1 MLTNLQEFVKR
12 KRKLL
17 YYIYLVPL
25 VIIFTY
31 SLSTS
36 FFGFHIGFYT
46 TEAESAKYL
55 LSTLIQSEAAILAI
69 VITLSLV
76 AVQQTASSYSPRVIE
91 VFKDKKSNPDFY
103 LLMGIYLISILYEM
117 WVLKQINNNSFE
129 NIKNFDNSLFDSF
142 EAHIWISYAFGVFSF
157 LSLVPYIQNT
167 LDLLKPLNIIEKIS
181 ENISQETV
189 ESFVSTRLE
198 ITENISKIISQKK
211 TESFFETSI
220 PENNLLFDEK
230 SIGESESK
238 KSRVSSFHHQTNSKD
253 LLTVDESLRFDRNSD
268 DNPIQQIFDSLVSSQ
283 IKYDFTTSKYGLLKL
298 IDCIES
304 STEGNISLRFYPE
317 IVKSFTN
324 LAKLSLFIEV
334 FGSSLYVIRYLE
346 NIGVKA
352 VEQKIKPVVDIVL
365 KSLNDIS
372 IVATEQRNEDI
383 AILAASSIRNI
394 GIKTFKKD
402 LITKVS
408 NEGPY
413 NAFVTGIEINL
424 RFIGKKAAELK
435 LEKETLFV
443 VQFLTDIG
451 RESINNKLIF
461 ETRQSVKYLEEIGR
475 LAIRQELE
483 EPITIIGVLLDELG
497 VTALKLDPGKNAS
510 QQKLDEF
517 ETLIAVSS
525 TFIGNFGKLAA
536 EQNFEYAAKDAVITL
551 KKIGIH
557 IANQGFKIGTT
568 VSLVAIKGIGIIL
581 VKQGID
587 HAVET
592 VILSLREIGEIS
604 IENNMNDQAIKAL
617 SLIDEIGDFSVRKN
631 MGNSI
636 KSIVLSF
643 NSFGK
648 IAIQKNMGNIV
659 NGIVISIERIGITG
673 AEQKMD
679 FVAKNSINI
688 LKNIAELSIESKNEN
703 AVIKSIQSIE
713 DIGKLSVTKRLE
725 NSIEYAAL
733 SIKEIGFKAIVKKI
747 NQVVYQS
754 QLSLEN
760 IVSSATDIKLS
771 DNSSIL
777 ESLEELNDNIK
788 IYDI

>member
-1 MLTNLQEFVKR
+1 MLTNLQDFVKR
-12 KRKLL
+12 KRKLF

-25 VIIFTY
+25 VIIFIY
-31 SLSTS
+31 ILSTS

-46 TEAESAKYL
+46 TEPESAKYL
-55 LSTLIQSEAAILAI
+55 LSALIQSEAAILAI

-91 VFKDKKSNPDFY
+91 VFKDKKNNPDFY

-117 WVLKQINNNSFE
+117 WVLKQINNNRFE
-129 NIKNFDNSLFDSF
+129 NINNFDNSLFDSF
-142 EAHIWISYAFGVFSF
+142 EAHIWISYAFGAFSF

-167 LDLLKPLNIIEKIS
+167 LDLLKPLNIIENIS
-181 ENISQETV
+181 ENISQETI

-198 ITENISKIISQKK
+198 IIENISKILSQEKI
-211 TESFFETSI
+211 EPFFETSTT
-220 PENNLLFDEK
+220 ENNLLFDEK
-230 SIGESESK
+230 SIGESEST
-238 KSRVSSFHHQTNSKD
+238 KSKVSLFHNQSNSKD
-253 LLTVDESLRFDRNSD
+253 LLTVDESLKFDKNSD
-268 DNPIQQIFDSLVSSQ
+268 DNPIQQIFDILVSSQ

-304 STEGNISLRFYPE
+304 STKGNISLKYTE
-317 IVKSFTN
+317 IVKSFVN
-324 LAKLSLFIEV
+324 LAKLSISLENFD
-334 FGSSLYVIRYLE
+334 SSLYIVRYLE
-346 NIGVKA
+346 KIGVKA
-352 VEQKIKPVVDIVL
+352 VEQKIEPVVNIVL
-365 KSLNDIS
+365 RSLNNIS
-372 IVATEQRNEDI
+372 IIATEQRKEDI

-394 GIKTFKKD
+394 GIIAFNKY
-402 LITKVS
+402 LITKIS
-408 NEGPY
+408 NEGSY
-413 NAFVTGIEINL
+413 NTFVTGIEINL

-443 VQFLTDIG
+443 IQFLTDIG

-475 LAIRQELE
+475 LVIRQELE

-497 VTALKLDPGKNAS
+497 VTALKLDLGQNAS
-510 QQKLDEF
+510 KEELRKF
-517 ETLIAVSS
+517 ENLITVSS
-525 TFIGNFGKLAA
+525 NFIGRFGKLAA
-536 EQNFEYAAKDAVITL
+536 EQNFEYVAKNIVITL
-551 KKIGIH
+551 KNIGTYT
-557 IANQGFKIGTT
+557 AQRKFKIATT
-568 VSLVAIKGIGIIL
+568 ESLTNIKSIGIIL
-581 VKQGID
+581 AKQGID

-604 IENNMNDQAIKAL
+604 IENNMNNQAIKAL
-617 SLIDEIGDFSVRKN
+617 SFIDEIGDFSVRKN

-643 NSFGK
+643 DSFGK
-648 IAIQKNMGNIV
+648 IAIQKNLGNIV
-659 NGIVISIERIGITG
+659 NGIIISIERIGITG

-679 FVAKNSINI
+679 VVAKNSINI

-713 DIGKLSVTKRLE
+713 DIGKLSVAKRLE
-725 NSIEYAAL
+725 NSIEYAAF
-733 SIKEIGFKAIVKKI
+733 SIKEIGFKAIVTKI

-771 DNSSIL
+771 NNSSIL